1 MARSNYPNNFD
12 GSKFR
17 FALAASGR
25 EGIAEAA
32 GLSTLPEVFA
42 GVEDR
47 GTAWD
52 EFNSEF
58 LKLQA
63 AEERAMEEAD
73 AREEAAQIAYEQ
85 AKENNEELREQSSED
100 RERSNWG
107 TFGKTALTAAGIAA
121 SVLIPS
127 DERTKNTIEK
137 LDDACKLLRQLQ
149 PVTFY
154 YNEEFSER
162 PERMHYGF
170 IAQQYAHVM
179 PDHTFYDESI
189 DKLCID
195 TSELIAVL
203 VRGYQQLENRIQQ
216 LELSH
221 TILGDK

>member
-1 MARSNYPNNFD
+1 MARSKYPNNFD

-17 FALAASGR
+17 FALADSGG

-32 GLSTLPEVFA
+32 GLSTLPEVFS
-42 GVEDR
+42 GVENR
-47 GTAWD
+47 GTPWD
-52 EFNSEF
+52 EFNTEF

-85 AKENNEELREQSSED
+85 AKENNDNLLDQSAKD
-100 RERSNWG
+100 RDRSTWG
-107 TFGKTALTAAGIAA
+107 TIGKTALTFAGIAA
-121 SVLIPS
+121 STLIPS

-137 LDDACKLLRQLQ
+137 LDDACKLLRELQ

-189 DKLCID
+189 GKLCID

-203 VRGYQQLENRIQQ
+203 VRGYQQLENRIQR